1 MEITTKT
8 IEHELTWFAPSPVDL
23 PLRHVT
29 LPDTV
34 EAVMRGVERAV
45 NGEGIEIDP
54 DDFPIDDDED

>member
-1 MEITTKT
+1 MEVTTRT
-8 IEHELTWFAPSPVDL
+8 IEQELTWSGIPQFDL

-29 LPDTV
+29 LPDTI

-54 DDFPIDDDED
+54 DDLPIDDDED